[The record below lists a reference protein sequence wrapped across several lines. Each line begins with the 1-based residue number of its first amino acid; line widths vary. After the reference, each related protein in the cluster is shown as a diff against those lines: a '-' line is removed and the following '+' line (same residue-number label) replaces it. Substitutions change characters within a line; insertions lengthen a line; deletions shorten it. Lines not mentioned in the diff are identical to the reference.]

1 MTQLN
6 DETPTQ
12 LSPTA
17 ATLAADAD
25 DRLAALLAISDAHA
39 DGTLGDAWK
48 GRRVADALAHLHAWH
63 GLFLGW
69 LEESRAGEIPAYPAH
84 GYTWDQLIALNDDL
98 YDKHRDASYSALRG
112 ALVASHG
119 ASVASMCE
127 CSEAELTE
135 VGAFA
140 WLPNTTMAIIAN
152 ECLAAHYD
160 WAIDVLDRAQ
170 LA

>member
-12 LSPTA
+12 QSPTA
-17 ATLAADAD
+17 ASLAADAH
-25 DRLAALLAISDAHA
+25 DRLAALLAIADAHSDAS
-39 DGTLGDAWK
+39 LGDAWK
-48 GRRVADALAHLHAWH
+48 DRRVADALAHLHAWH

-69 LEESRAGEIPAYPAH
+69 LEESRAGETPAYPAH
-84 GYTWDQLIALNDDL
+84 GYTWDELIALNDDL
-98 YDKHRDASYSALRG
+98 YDRHRDSSYASLRG
-112 ALVASHG
+112 ALLASHA
-119 ASVASMCE
+119 ASVASMSQCT
-127 CSEAELTE
+127 EAELTE

-160 WAIDVLDRAQ
+160 WAMGVMDRAR